1 MPNWTVACPSNL
13 AIEDSSVGI
22 YLERIL
28 LRLWRRRSQHKHLRV
43 EEVRMV
49 EVSINTK
56 QAIAV
61 IWTLFAFGLS
71 LAVVLTLGVPY
82 YFAGSWQML
91 IALFFALMLLIT
103 LPVYLLL
110 ALWQIMSKSDNA

>member
-1 MPNWTVACPSNL
+1 
-13 AIEDSSVGI
+13 
-22 YLERIL
+22 
-28 LRLWRRRSQHKHLRV
+28 
-43 EEVRMV
+43 MV

>member
-1 MPNWTVACPSNL
+1 M
-13 AIEDSSVGI
+13 
-22 YLERIL
+22 
-28 LRLWRRRSQHKHLRV
+28 
-43 EEVRMV
+43 

-56 QAIAV
+56 QAIVV

-82 YFAGSWQML
+82 YPSNQWQML
-91 IALFFALMLLIT
+91 IALFFALMLVIA
-103 LPVYLLL
+103 LPAYLFL

>member
-1 MPNWTVACPSNL
+1 
-13 AIEDSSVGI
+13 
-22 YLERIL
+22 
-28 LRLWRRRSQHKHLRV
+28 LRV

-56 QAIAV
+56 QAIVV

-82 YFAGSWQML
+82 YYAGSWQML
-91 IALFFALMLLIT
+91 TALFFALILVIT

>member
-1 MPNWTVACPSNL
+1 
-13 AIEDSSVGI
+13 
-22 YLERIL
+22 
-28 LRLWRRRSQHKHLRV
+28 
-43 EEVRMV
+43 V

-71 LAVVLTLGVPY
+71 LAVVLTLGVPPS
-82 YFAGSWQML
+82 AGSWQML
-91 IALFFALMLLIT
+91 TALFFALMLVIT